1 MELDVDRITSL
12 LKDISR
18 STPMEFNE
26 QDDMSGGST
35 PPPSDSGGGQTS
47 STTSTP
53 SSVKK
58 WEDQYSTTRGK
69 ANPIDSKSVWSS
81 GRTMGKTHGGP
92 GYKWFTGLKRGVANP
107 AQE

>member
-1 MELDVDRITSL
+1 MKNVTS
-12 LKDISR
+12 
-18 STPMEFNE
+18 STPQEFNE
-26 QDDMSGGST
+26 QDDMSTAST
-35 PPPSDSGGGQTS
+35 PPPSDGGGTTS
-47 STTSTP
+47 STP

-69 ANPIDSKSVWSS
+69 ANPINSKSVWSS

>member
-1 MELDVDRITSL
+1 MELDIDKITFLMKNVTS
-12 LKDISR
+12 
-18 STPMEFNE
+18 STPQEFNE
-26 QDDMSGGST
+26 QDDMSTAST
-35 PPPSDSGGGQTS
+35 PPPSDGGGTTS
-47 STTSTP
+47 STP

-69 ANPIDSKSVWSS
+69 ANPINSKSVWSS

>member
-1 MELDVDRITSL
+1 ML
-12 LKDISR
+12 
-18 STPMEFNE
+18 
-26 QDDMSGGST
+26 
-35 PPPSDSGGGQTS
+35 
-47 STTSTP
+47 
-53 SSVKK
+53 KK
-58 WEDQYSTTRGK
+58 WADQYNTTRGK

>member
-1 MELDVDRITSL
+1 MELDVDRITDL
-12 LKDISR
+12 LRGVSKISK
-18 STPMEFNE
+18 SEFNE
-26 QDDMSGGST
+26 QEETPPASDGAGAGST
-35 PPPSDSGGGQTS
+35 S
-47 STTSTP
+47 STP

-58 WEDQYSTTRGK
+58 WEDQYQTTRGK

-107 AQE
+107 AQES